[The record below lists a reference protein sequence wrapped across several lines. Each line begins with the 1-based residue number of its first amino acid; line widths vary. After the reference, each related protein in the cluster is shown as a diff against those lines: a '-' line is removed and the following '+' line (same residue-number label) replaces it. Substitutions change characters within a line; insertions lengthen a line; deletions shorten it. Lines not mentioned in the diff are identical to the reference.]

1 MNTNAP
7 ASSPL
12 ARVLRPQTIR
22 EIGKLAPHAEA
33 LARRWAQQWPAETR
47 QLELSG
53 KLLVVL
59 KQRAEEESLLQWR
72 GRVRARIYAL
82 PESEIAPLF
91 EAAPPPSA
99 A

>member
-1 MNTNAP
+1 MNTNAS
-7 ASSPL
+7 ASLPL
-12 ARVLRPQTIR
+12 ERVLRPKTVR

-53 KLLVVL
+53 KLLAVL
-59 KQRAEEESLLQWR
+59 QQRAEEEWR
-72 GRVRARIYAL
+72 GRVRVRIQAL

-91 EAAPPPSA
+91 ETAPPPPA

>member
-1 MNTNAP
+1 MNTNAS
-7 ASSPL
+7 ASLPL
-12 ARVLRPQTIR
+12 ERVLRPKTVR

-53 KLLVVL
+53 KLLAVL
-59 KQRAEEESLLQWR
+59 QQRAEEESLLQWR
-72 GRVRARIYAL
+72 GRVRVRIQAL

-91 EAAPPPSA
+91 ETAPPPPA

>member
-1 MNTNAP
+1 MNTNA
-7 ASSPL
+7 STGLPL
-12 ARVLRPQTIR
+12 ERVLRPRTVR

-53 KLLVVL
+53 KLLTVL

-72 GRVRARIYAL
+72 GRVRASIHAL
-82 PESEIAPLF
+82 PGSESAPLF
-91 EAAPPPSA
+91 EAAPPPPGA
-99 A
+99 